1 MYCPLSVYC
10 FLKHINAA
18 FQDKN
23 LTWMWVHVEMTVMVV
38 APWFYLS
45 MANFLLNLASR
56 QGHSYITI
64 LGEISNECNTD
75 LVIQDVNKMVASLTK
90 NISTRWLRGPY
101 ETKDKSY
108 KSEVFYFIKKPASL
122 ETLFWKLPFHHSDI
136 SSHNFM
142 RVPDWF
148 WGQVFKEYIDITS

>member
-1 MYCPLSVYC
+1 
-10 FLKHINAA
+10 
-18 FQDKN
+18 
-23 LTWMWVHVEMTVMVV
+23 MVV

-108 KSEVFYFIKKPASL
+108 KSEVFDFIKKPASL
-122 ETLFWKLPFHHSDI
+122 ETLF
-136 SSHNFM
+136 
-142 RVPDWF
+142 
-148 WGQVFKEYIDITS
+148 